1 MPKLNS
7 WSIERVQNDRSN
19 QCSVKFIVELV
30 FLQQIDDELTL
41 FDLEVVNVELSVLR
55 FDDNTSESIVEIART
70 FNLPVE
76 LEEHVEN
83 FTQKRECKIVV

>member
-1 MPKLNS
+1 M
-7 WSIERVQNDRSN
+7 QNDRSN

-55 FDDNTSESIVEIART
+55 FDDNTSESIIKIART
-70 FNLPVE
+70 FNLSIE
-76 LEEHVEN
+76 LEEHIEN
-83 FTQKRECKIVV
+83 FTQKWEGEIVVQILISSFH